1 MTKVVIPSVEVQ
13 IDPVIE
19 GYGPQTSI
27 EVDDGETILI
37 HQNEVSHLGGEGEK
51 VIDEK
56 GSDHLSGD
64 HHIHLHLFTDL
75 PDGGVL
81 SEKLLLDG
89 EGYIID
95 VQGERAVNEGVID
108 WSYLPPLALN
118 DLHWVGGWIE
128 VLLSCLEVAQ

>member
-1 MTKVVIPSVEVQ
+1 MTKVVVPSVEVQ

-81 SEKLLLDG
+81 SE
-89 EGYIID
+89 
-95 VQGERAVNEGVID
+95 
-108 WSYLPPLALN
+108 
-118 DLHWVGGWIE
+118 
-128 VLLSCLEVAQ
+128 